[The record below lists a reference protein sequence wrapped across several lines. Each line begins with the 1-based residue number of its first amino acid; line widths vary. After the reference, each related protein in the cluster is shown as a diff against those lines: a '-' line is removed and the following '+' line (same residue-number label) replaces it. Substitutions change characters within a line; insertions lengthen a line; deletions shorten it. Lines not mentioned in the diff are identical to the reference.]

1 MYLWL
6 QSLCMPRISKTVLF
20 LFFIVPII
28 GFSQSRREINKNW
41 NLLETGSPE
50 ERIKSAGV
58 LHEFYTGENIDSIK
72 VVGEKLFYYAIDD
85 NDYLCLEEAKII
97 LSESM
102 MFDQKYHESILILKS
117 LLKNSERRN
126 EIIQSSRISKQIA
139 QAFINLKDRKSALI
153 WAKKSQLLI
162 KNESDL
168 SIRIK
173 GKVVLAESYFLNNKN
188 NTALDILE
196 QLIKDNKKLRNYRRL
211 EVVYQILG
219 KYYMNNN
226 DLEKSKHYFENAF
239 KTAKKL
245 NLSIPLSH
253 SLNNLAIIDFEK
265 GNYKEAKEKFLKAL
279 DLRIKSNYSKA
290 ISESYY
296 NLGDFYFYQDDLE
309 NARKWYL
316 KSEEFSRE
324 KNLITEQIDALQALT
339 QISKSTKDYEEAC
352 LLFDEILIAQKKQI
366 DLKSKIDD
374 DWAEIN
380 RQIIISENK
389 EEIFNKSNQYK
400 PILEWILISTLG
412 VFVVFLSLR
421 KRKTNLNA
429 PEKSSES

>member
-1 MYLWL
+1 
-6 QSLCMPRISKTVLF
+6 MPRISKTVLF

-58 LHEFYTGENIDSIK
+58 LHDYYSGENIDSIK
-72 VVGEKLFYYAIDD
+72 LIGEKLFNFAID
-85 NDYLCLEEAKII
+85 NNSYSCLEESKII
-97 LSESM
+97 LSVSM
-102 MFDQKYHESILILKS
+102 MFDQKYIESLQILKS
-117 LLKNSERRN
+117 VLKKTEKRN
-126 EIIQSSRISKQIA
+126 DNIQSSRICRNISQI
-139 QAFINLKDRKSALI
+139 FIFLNDGKSALM
-153 WAKKSQLLI
+153 WSKKAHFYLKNQKDKYLISKVEILTAESLLI
-162 KNESDL
+162 LNEEKKAITIFNRL
-168 SIRIK
+168 IK
-173 GKVVLAESYFLNNKN
+173 YYTNNNKN
-188 NTALDILE
+188 
-196 QLIKDNKKLRNYRRL
+196 RRL
-211 EVVYQILG
+211 EIVYQILG
-219 KYYMNNN
+219 KYYLSSNN
-226 DLEKSKHYFENAF
+226 LKKSEIYF
-239 KTAKKL
+239 KKANTISVKL
-245 NLSIPLSH
+245 KLSLPLSH

-380 RQIIISENK
+380 RQIIISENN

-400 PILEWILISTLG
+400 PILEWILISILG